1 MKAPDKN
8 SNRSKKRKARG
19 FNSLEKSSRKHRRA
33 AARLAIAKVNVPA
46 AGGHFQHIGG
56 SINYH

>member
-1 MKAPDKN
+1 MKSPDKN
-8 SNRSKKRKARG
+8 SKRSKRRANRN

-33 AARLAIAKVNVPA
+33 ARRSAISKVDVPA
-46 AGGHFQHIGG
+46 AGGHFQHKGG